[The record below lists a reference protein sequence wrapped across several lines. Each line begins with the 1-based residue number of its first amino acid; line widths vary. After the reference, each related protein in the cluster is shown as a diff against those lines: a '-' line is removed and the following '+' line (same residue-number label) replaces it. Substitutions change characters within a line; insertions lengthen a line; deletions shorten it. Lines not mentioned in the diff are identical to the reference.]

1 MDSDNKPFGTLNLK
15 PTLDEQSVH
24 NIRKVT
30 KQLRARLQLLR
41 QLEGPR
47 QETEQLRQAVKEL
60 ARLLAAQRDADVM
73 SGLLQE
79 LITETE
85 DLEVQQ
91 LLAALRCELHG
102 GDMPAGDVSRIHRL
116 VREIEKNSPRLLQAR
131 HSDAEISRVL
141 DTRLAA
147 LCAAGREL
155 LSGTDWEALHD
166 WRKQVKKLMYQYQLK
181 PMLSP
186 KEYFVLESLDRL
198 GSVLG
203 SINDLCLLERYILN
217 HQSGETRAHS
227 LEVYA
232 RTRDMVD
239 GRRNRE
245 LANCHDVFGAISN
258 LQ

>member
-1 MDSDNKPFGTLNLK
+1 MDSDNKPFGTLSLK

-24 NIRKVT
+24 NIRKGT

-91 LLAALRCELHG
+91 LLAALRSELHG

-116 VREIEKNSPRLLQAR
+116 VREIEKKSPRLLQAR
-131 HSDAEISRVL
+131 HSDAEIGRVL

-155 LSGTDWEALHD
+155 LSGNDWEALHD

-186 KEYFVLESLDRL
+186 KEYFVLENLDRL
-198 GSVLG
+198 GSALG
-203 SINDLCLLERYILN
+203 SINDLCLLERYMLN
-217 HQSGETRAHS
+217 HQSAETRAHS
-227 LEVYA
+227 LDVYA
-232 RTRDMVD
+232 RARGMVD

-245 LANCHDVFGAISN
+245 MANCHEVFGAISS